1 MSDLFYN
8 EELVDHSLHPQF
20 FCELDN
26 YDDKIT
32 LSNPSCGD
40 KLTIYIKYIEGR
52 VTNAS
57 FTGVGCAISKASA
70 DIMCGEI
77 IGKTADEI
85 ITLKD
90 DWKQIPALQD
100 VQKMPARIK
109 CASLSW
115 QALEEVAKKVQKRP

>member
-8 EELVDHSLHPQF
+8 EELIDHSLHPQF
-20 FCELDN
+20 FCELDD
-26 YDDKIT
+26 YDDKIA

-40 KLTIYIKYIEGR
+40 KLTIYIKYTEGC
-52 VTNAS
+52 VTNAG

-77 IGKTADEI
+77 IEKTAGEI
-85 ITLKD
+85 VALKD
-90 DWKQIPALQD
+90 DWKQIQALQD

-109 CASLSW
+109 CASLPW
-115 QALEEVAKKVQKRP
+115 QALEEVAKKVPKRP